1 MSSYQPGSKFIL
13 HVDLDND
20 SDMICHEKGGFG
32 IKIAIGL
39 LVHVPHLSYKR
50 FILWNKSYCFRSN
63 CQEQYVKV

>member
-32 IKIAIGL
+32 IKIATGL
-39 LVHVPHLSYKR
+39 LVHMYLTYLINGLFCEIKVIVFGL
-50 FILWNKSYCFRSN
+50 I
-63 CQEQYVKV
+63 VKNNM